1 MVFAK
6 QVVGDEKVKA
16 VLEEQSRRIR
26 RDAEK
31 VEKIA
36 EGLIGYLEASVG
48 GGGKKK

>member
-6 QVVGDEKVKA
+6 QVVGDKKVKA

-36 EGLIGYLEASVG
+36 EGLIGYLEGNVA
-48 GGGKKK
+48 GKKK